1 MLIELTHTVDRS
13 ARDEQVLSALV
24 HDAYDAEL
32 RDRVSDCVDRQLDV
46 FFAIQSVP
54 SRTVLLAA

>member
-1 MLIELTHTVDRS
+1 MTVDQASLIRNDPDNREL
-13 ARDEQVLSALV
+13 AALV
-24 HDAYDAEL
+24 RDAHDAEL
-32 RDRVSDCVDRQLDV
+32 RARVDDAVDRQLAV